1 MGSKLNTLGML
12 ALAAGLR
19 FRMNTSMPVNLCMTT
34 PTLISEG
41 IRLGK
46 CGLVNPLNPTWV
58 RRKRVRNNVKSRKMD
73 VKDINLD
80 DYEIS
85 QQAGEE
91 IIILRKKNHK
101 HPKWEDLNRI
111 SGCYI
116 AENCIIRPASNI
128 MANGEN
134 KNVFLTEKHAKSA
147 LAMAQ
152 ISQLIPFYGGEIT
165 DEEWKDSD
173 MKKYVITRDGNEI
186 RSVANYTRHEFLAF
200 HTSEQRNVFLKNNEQ
215 LVKDYLM
222 IE

>member
-1 MGSKLNTLGML
+1 
-12 ALAAGLR
+12 
-19 FRMNTSMPVNLCMTT
+19 
-34 PTLISEG
+34 
-41 IRLGK
+41 
-46 CGLVNPLNPTWV
+46 
-58 RRKRVRNNVKSRKMD
+58 MD
-73 VKDINLD
+73 VKDINLE

-85 QQAGEE
+85 EQSCEE
-91 IIILRKKNHK
+91 IIILRKKK
-101 HPKWEDLNRI
+101 PTPKWEDLKRI

-116 AENCIIRPASNI
+116 ADNCIIRPASNI
-128 MANGEN
+128 IANGEN

-200 HTSEQRNVFLKNNEQ
+200 HASEQRDEFLKNNEQ

>member
-1 MGSKLNTLGML
+1 ME
-12 ALAAGLR
+12 
-19 FRMNTSMPVNLCMTT
+19 
-34 PTLISEG
+34 I
-41 IRLGK
+41 
-46 CGLVNPLNPTWV
+46 
-58 RRKRVRNNVKSRKMD
+58 
-73 VKDINLD
+73 KDINLE

-85 QQAGEE
+85 EQSDEE
-91 IIILRKKNHK
+91 IIILRKKK
-101 HPKWEDLNRI
+101 PTPKWEDLKRI

-116 AENCIIRPASNI
+116 ADNCIIRPATDVTT
-128 MANGEN
+128 NGEN

-173 MKKYVITRDGNEI
+173 MKKYVIMRDSSE
-186 RSVANYTRHEFLAF
+186 VKCVVCYLNYDFLAF
-200 HTSEQRNVFLKNNEQ
+200 HTKEQRDGFLKNNEQ